1 MEKGEKM
8 QCGTGEQ
15 LHHLAIWFTLVK
27 QKRGLYFEYFEY
39 SEQICQG
46 DFKVIR
52 LQVLGHSL
60 PTQLWSHLGSKPT

>member
-1 MEKGEKM
+1 M
-8 QCGTGEQ
+8 QRGTGEQ

-27 QKRGLYFEYFEY
+27 QRNVVFTFEY
-39 SEQICQG
+39 SEQTCHG

-60 PTQLWSHLGSKPT
+60 PTQL

>member
-1 MEKGEKM
+1 MMQVCYKDGEGRKDAAWDR
-8 QCGTGEQ
+8 GTVAPSS
-15 LHHLAIWFTLVK
+15 HLVYISKTK
-27 QKRGLYFEYFEY
+27 KCGLYFEFFEY

-60 PTQLWSHLGSKPT
+60 PTQL